1 MKVPVPE
8 PQISAEKSN
17 LTFILPRR
25 GEPVTCIVSRAALE
39 AYFWLAPNA
48 DDART
53 QTVFSNG
60 FGRILAIAERKLLAH
75 PSTHLEL
82 SAPDFAKVADLR

>member
-8 PQISAEKSN
+8 TQIAADKSN

-25 GEPVTCIVSRAALE
+25 GEPVTCTVSRAALA
-39 AYFWLAPNA
+39 AYFGLAPNT

-53 QTVFSNG
+53 LTVFSNG
-60 FGRILAIAERKLLAH
+60 FGRISAVAERKLLAH
-75 PSTHLEL
+75 PST
-82 SAPDFAKVADLR
+82 DL